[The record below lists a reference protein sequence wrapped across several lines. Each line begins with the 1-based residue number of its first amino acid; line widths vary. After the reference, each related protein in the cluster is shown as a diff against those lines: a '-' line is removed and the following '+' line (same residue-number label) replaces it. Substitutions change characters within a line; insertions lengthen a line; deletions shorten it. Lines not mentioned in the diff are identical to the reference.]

1 MSVLQFVVGTRP
13 EAIKIGPL
21 VAECKRRGVSREIL
35 HTGQHTDLLVG
46 TGLEPDTFLPALPPV
61 PEGLSPLEA
70 QRWTQAQLRDRL
82 RDRLHGVVV
91 VQGDTVS
98 AYTAAGLAHDLG
110 LPLAHVE
117 AGIRTYQED
126 PWPEEG
132 YRVQIDRWADAGF
145 CATDGN
151 LANVRAEGCR
161 GHFTVTG
168 NPGVD
173 AVRCRGW
180 LNRRIHEDNR
190 DMTVTLHRRES
201 FGEPMRALAVA
212 ILQAALIHTHRTGGV
227 CNVYCHPNGEVRR
240 AFEALGT
247 LPPALRLLA
256 PIPYEPFLGVLA
268 YSAVVITDSGGVQED
283 AATLGVPC
291 VVARDHTDRPESI
304 ASGHAILGTRDP
316 AILGAAITHA
326 LSGHLR
332 TDPSDCFGDGQ
343 SSQRIVE
350 GLEPL
355 LD

>member
-61 PEGLSPLEA
+61 PDGLSPLEA

-98 AYTAAGLAHDLG
+98 ATTAAGLAHDLG

-117 AGIRTYQED
+117 AGVRTYQED

-132 YRVQIDRWADAGF
+132 YRVQIDRWADVGF
-145 CATDGN
+145 CATDWN

-173 AVRCRGW
+173 AVRAVQPPVEPLLRQAS
-180 LNRRIHEDNR
+180 IV
-190 DMTVTLHRRES
+190 VTLHRRES
-201 FGEPMRALAVA
+201 FGAPMDRIA
-212 ILQAALIHTHRTGGV
+212 AALVAAADRWPYQWLV
-227 CNVYCHPNGEVRR
+227 MSHPNGEVAR
-240 AFEALGT
+240 AFASRRHPQISLHRPARYAQFLHQLAHAT
-247 LPPALRLLA
+247 L
-256 PIPYEPFLGVLA
+256 
-268 YSAVVITDSGGVQED
+268 VITDSGGVQED
-283 AATLGVPC
+283 AATLGIPC
-291 VVARDHTDRPESI
+291 VVARDHTDRPESL

-326 LSGHLR
+326 LTGHLR
-332 TDPSDCFGDGQ
+332 TDPSDRFGDGQ
-343 SSQRIVE
+343 AAPRIVD
-350 GLEPL
+350 GLTAL

>member
-1 MSVLQFVVGTRP
+1 MLQFVVGTRP

-61 PEGLSPLEA
+61 PDGLSPLEA

-98 AYTAAGLAHDLG
+98 ATTAAGLAHEMG

-117 AGIRTYQED
+117 AGVRTYQED

-132 YRVQIDRWADAGF
+132 YRVQIDRWADVGF
-145 CATDGN
+145 CATDWN

-173 AVRCRGW
+173 ALRGFG
-180 LNRRIHEDNR
+180 LLPGLTPSHSVV
-190 DMTVTLHRRES
+190 VTLHRRES
-201 FGEPMRALAVA
+201 FGEPMRAMAAVIA
-212 ILQAALIHTHRTGGV
+212 EAATTWTDLVFTVVT
-227 CNVYCHPNGEVRR
+227 HPNGEVGR
-240 AFEALGT
+240 AFAAL
-247 LPPALRLLA
+247 PSRPANLRLRPAMERVPFNHQLA
-256 PIPYEPFLGVLA
+256 NA
-268 YSAVVITDSGGVQED
+268 KAVITDSGGVQED
-283 AATLGVPC
+283 AATLGIPC

-326 LSGHLR
+326 LTGHLR

-343 SSQRIVE
+343 AAPQIVD
-350 GLEPL
+350 GLTAL